1 MATLENYQVLNIFS
15 YYSFY
20 CCKTAQFFFYWLLW
34 LSFTLIFWG
43 ISKSY
48 FVLLST
54 FFICKTF
61 FKSKISGFLG
71 WEGFYMFQIIVLSGF
86 PRFCIFLIG
95 FAWFCVI
102 LRSFWWL
109 CEVFVQ
115 LCTASCSLMVSH
127 GFAFLYVWTPG
138 F

>member
-1 MATLENYQVLNIFS
+1 MLENYQVLNIFS

-48 FVLLST
+48 FVLPST

-86 PRFCIFLIG
+86 PRLCIFLIG
-95 FAWFCVI
+95 FAWFWYNFAYFLVI
-102 LRSFWWL
+102 LRG
-109 CEVFVQ
+109 FVQ
-115 LCTASCSLMVSH
+115 LCTALCSFMVSH
-127 GFAFLYVWTPG
+127 GF
-138 F
+138 